1 MPPLFVV
8 MSCLRTTNSID
19 STRNQDQ
26 SLAVMNTGWCVDGKS
41 SGRGS
46 LSARTH
52 LSNEMAFIEAYNLL
66 GGCTSLAF
74 RVDAVT
80 QGRDTHD
87 FAKGLGHVV
96 VTMDGAVYSL
106 VPLDKGRRC
115 MCRRLKT
122 VG

>member
-1 MPPLFVV
+1 
-8 MSCLRTTNSID
+8 
-19 STRNQDQ
+19 
-26 SLAVMNTGWCVDGKS
+26 MNTGQCVDGRS

-46 LSARTH
+46 LSVRTH
-52 LSNEMAFIEAYNLL
+52 LSNEMAFIEACT
-66 GGCTSLAF
+66 GGCTSPAF

-87 FAKGLGHVV
+87 FAKGLGYVV
-96 VTMDGAVYSL
+96 VTMDGAVYTL